1 MDKSHIKEQAYADLQ
16 LLERVVAFK
25 ARFYPANT
33 ARYDLARPG
42 TMRLMPPEDCT
53 PVLTED
59 YEHMKNMIFGETPS
73 FEEIM
78 DTIRRMEAEINAL
91 A

>member
-1 MDKSHIKEQAYADLQ
+1 
-16 LLERVVAFK
+16 
-25 ARFYPANT
+25 
-33 ARYDLARPG
+33 
-42 TMRLMPPEDCT
+42 MRLMPPEDCV
-53 PVLTED
+53 PILAED

-91 A
+91 D